1 MAGEDC
7 GSRWKSRDSEELCS
21 GQKREGRL
29 TFLVH
34 FDPTSFHVFATVQPV
49 QARPAKRL
57 FESFQEY

>member
-1 MAGEDC
+1 MEE
-7 GSRWKSRDSEELCS
+7 RDSEELCS